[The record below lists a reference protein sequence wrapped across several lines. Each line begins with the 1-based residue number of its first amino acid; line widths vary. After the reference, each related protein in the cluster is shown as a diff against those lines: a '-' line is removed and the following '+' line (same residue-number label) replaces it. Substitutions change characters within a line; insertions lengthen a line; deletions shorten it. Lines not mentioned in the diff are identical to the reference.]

1 MVITPDI
8 STLKYTVR
16 NGIKYFELVAEPVN
30 QEILPGVF
38 IKGWG
43 YNGK

>member
-8 STLKYTVR
+8 PTLKYTTR
-16 NGIKYFELVAEPVN
+16 NCIKIFELVAEPVN

-38 IKGWG
+38 IKG
-43 YNGK
+43 